1 MQLKY
6 VGPKPMISEHGISFK
21 DGKEDKYVYIQNA
34 IEILHALNH
43 EYVKGKIYKYDP
55 DFSELSEKE
64 VEDTIIKYKPE
75 LKKTIEKEINSYEL
89 HLKNEIENVKDSHPL
104 LSDLELKA
112 LKNNFEI
119 MHEYRV
125 QKAINKIYYMHIIEI
140 ISDLIKEHKIKDI
153 SIPFNERFWHV
164 LQTIQGYLAQGK
176 NSLNSKLI
184 QDENSILELQIRF

>member
-6 VGPKPMISEHGISFK
+6 VGPKPMISEHGVSFK

-43 EYVKGKIYKYDP
+43 EYIKGKIYKYDP
-55 DFSELSEKE
+55 NFSKLSEKE
-64 VEDTIIKYKPE
+64 VENTIIKYKPE
-75 LKKTIEKEINSYEL
+75 LKKSIEKEVNSYEIY
-89 HLKNEIENVKDSHPL
+89 LKNEIENVKDSHPL

-112 LKNNFEI
+112 LKNNLEI

-125 QKAINKIYYMHIIEI
+125 QRAINKIYYMHIIEI

-153 SIPFNERFWHV
+153 TIPFNEKFWHV
-164 LQTIQGYLAQGK
+164 LQTIQGNLAQGK
-176 NSLNSKLI
+176 NSVNSKLI
-184 QDENSILELQIRF
+184 EDDNSILELKIRF